1 MPDVRDSRELGG
13 AWAAFQR
20 FGFAAPAP
28 DLAPVVARYWW
39 ARWDLRGQ
47 PPYRQLIVPQP
58 SVQLT
63 FADDGPPL
71 VRGVPRGRV
80 VFVLEG
86 TGARFG
92 VVFRPGVFRRFLDRP
107 VADLTD
113 RALPASE
120 VFDPPWFVPDPA
132 VDGAGVDVA
141 AVEDFLRGVRS
152 AADPVGDQVAGWVD
166 DIRTSSGL
174 RRVDLAAAHCGVH
187 PRRLQRLFAEHVG
200 VSPKWL
206 IRRYRLHEVTE
217 HLTGRG
223 PDVDWAGLAADL
235 GYVDQ
240 AHLTRDFTAMFGE
253 PPTSYAARYEAQE

>member
-1 MPDVRDSRELGG
+1 MRDSRELGG

-28 DLAPVVARYWW
+28 DLAPVVDRYWW

-47 PPYRQLIVPQP
+47 APYRQLIVPQP

-63 FADDGPPL
+63 FADDGTAL

-80 VFVLEG
+80 VFELAGV
-86 TGARFG
+86 GARFG
-92 VVFRPGVFRRFLDRP
+92 VVFRPGIFRRFLDRP
-107 VADLTD
+107 VAELTD

-120 VFDPPWFVPDPA
+120 VFDPPRFVPAPDT
-132 VDGAGVDVA
+132 DGVGVDQA
-141 AVEDFLRGVRS
+141 AVEAFLRGALP
-152 AADPVGDQVAGWVD
+152 AADPVGDQVAGWAD
-166 DIRTSSGL
+166 DIRASSGL
-174 RRVDLAAAHCGVH
+174 RRVDLVAEHCGVH

-200 VSPKWL
+200 VGPKWL

-217 HLTGRG
+217 RLNRRG

-253 PPTSYAARYEAQE
+253 PPTSYAARYGTQG